1 MRLIIFIII
10 IIIIVITIHLYI
22 AHSIGNSNISFIVFL
37 YILL

>member
-1 MRLIIFIII
+1 MRLIIFII